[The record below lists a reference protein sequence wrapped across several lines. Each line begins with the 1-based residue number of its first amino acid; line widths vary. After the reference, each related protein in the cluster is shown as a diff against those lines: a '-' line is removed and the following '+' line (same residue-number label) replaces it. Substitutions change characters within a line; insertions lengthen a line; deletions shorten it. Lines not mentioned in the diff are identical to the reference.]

1 MSNNHRSASTKSG
14 TTRPKGAHPSTLPK
28 RITRSIVAFSLDH
41 PKRIVQLM
49 VGCALVL
56 ALLAALP
63 SLWPQ
68 TFPWLN
74 TLQVDTDPENML
86 SADEPTR
93 QLHNRMKKV
102 FGVYDLLVVGI
113 VNEDH
118 PHGVFNVESLGRI
131 HELTELARTL
141 YWPDPDYPER
151 RIGVRAAELIAPSS
165 VDYITHEG
173 QGTIRFEWLMPTPP
187 ATEKEALE
195 IRQRAMSIPLMHGTL
210 ISQDG
215 QALCLYLPLTSKD
228 ISYRV
233 YDALRDKIATFDGD
247 DQFHIT
253 GLPVAEDAF
262 GIEMFIQMAISA
274 PAAMLVIF
282 LLMLA
287 FFRKLAFVT
296 APMIVALVSV
306 IATMA
311 LLVISGK
318 TVHIMSSMI
327 PIFIMPIAVL
337 DAVHILS
344 GYFDSANGQRERR
357 SIVEEL
363 MDKLAT
369 PMFFTSI
376 TTAAGFLSL
385 SLVPIPPV
393 QVFGVFVALG
403 VMLAWLLSIS
413 FIPAYILL
421 LNLAQ
426 LPRFGPA
433 ERGNDSMLGRS
444 MLWFGRCTQRYHY
457 LILAAALLCTALGV
471 YGIMQIRIN
480 DNPVRWF
487 GQTHPIRVADAVLNR
502 HFGGTYMAYLTLRPG
517 DMETTLQD
525 YRAELRPRIKAAAA
539 EWALDRHQ
547 AALLAAFQTNLDST
561 EAGSISALLA
571 ELSTDVERRLD
582 SADGDDLVLW
592 DAIAGLLEAERQRL
606 QVFKQPEVLEYMLA
620 LQTHLLE
627 TGIVGKSVS
636 VADFVRTVHRELMSG
651 EADAYRIPDRADA
664 VAQTLVSYQNNH
676 RPEDLW
682 RFVTPDFTMANLWVL
697 LRSGDNRDMKVVMDA
712 VGAFLAAHPPPYHLQ
727 HEWFGLTYINVAWQ
741 EKMVSGMQQA
751 LLSGFLFVLIMMVL
765 LLRSALWGVLAMLP
779 LTLTIGFIYGII
791 GLVGKDYDMP
801 VAVLSSLALGLA
813 VDFSIHFLVRTRGL
827 YRLTDSWADLVP
839 RAFGKPARAIAR
851 NMAVVSVG
859 FLPLLAAP
867 LVPYNT
873 VGILIAAIL
882 ISSGV
887 ATLLLLPVLLKCF
900 ESWFFPHRDPRR
912 TTAFGLGDSIFVGI
926 VMVVLVQVN
935 LTQYLDI
942 GWP

>member
-1 MSNNHRSASTKSG
+1 
-14 TTRPKGAHPSTLPK
+14 
-28 RITRSIVAFSLDH
+28 
-41 PKRIVQLM
+41 
-49 VGCALVL
+49 
-56 ALLAALP
+56 
-63 SLWPQ
+63 
-68 TFPWLN
+68 
-74 TLQVDTDPENML
+74 
-86 SADEPTR
+86 
-93 QLHNRMKKV
+93 
-102 FGVYDLLVVGI
+102 
-113 VNEDH
+113 
-118 PHGVFNVESLGRI
+118 
-131 HELTELARTL
+131 
-141 YWPDPDYPER
+141 
-151 RIGVRAAELIAPSS
+151 
-165 VDYITHEG
+165 
-173 QGTIRFEWLMPTPP
+173 MPYTSCP
-187 ATEKEALE
+187 A
-195 IRQRAMSIPLMHGTL
+195 I
-210 ISQDG
+210 
-215 QALCLYLPLTSKD
+215 
-228 ISYRV
+228 
-233 YDALRDKIATFDGD
+233 
-247 DQFHIT
+247 
-253 GLPVAEDAF
+253 
-262 GIEMFIQMAISA
+262 
-274 PAAMLVIF
+274 
-282 LLMLA
+282 
-287 FFRKLAFVT
+287 
-296 APMIVALVSV
+296 
-306 IATMA
+306 
-311 LLVISGK
+311 
-318 TVHIMSSMI
+318 
-327 PIFIMPIAVL
+327 
-337 DAVHILS
+337 
-344 GYFDSANGQRERR
+344 FDSANGQRERR

-664 VAQTLVSYQNNH
+664 VAQTLVSYQNSH

-765 LLRSALWGVLAMLP
+765 LLRSALWGGARNAAADADDRLHLWHHRPCRQGLRHARCGAVVAGVGLGGRLQHPLPGPHTRSVSSDRQLGRLGPAGVRQAGTGHRPQHGGGFGRVPTALGRALGPLQHSWHSDCGHPDFVGGRDTAVAAGAAEVLRVL
-779 LTLTIGFIYGII
+779 
-791 GLVGKDYDMP
+791 
-801 VAVLSSLALGLA
+801 VLSASRPAPHHRLRARRQHLRRDRHGGPGAGKLDPVPGHWLAIAGLA
-813 VDFSIHFLVRTRGL
+813 ARCTPCRHFG
-827 YRLTDSWADLVP
+827 S
-839 RAFGKPARAIAR
+839 
-851 NMAVVSVG
+851 S
-859 FLPLLAAP
+859 LP
-867 LVPYNT
+867 
-873 VGILIAAIL
+873 G
-882 ISSGV
+882 S
-887 ATLLLLPVLLKCF
+887 
-900 ESWFFPHRDPRR
+900 ES
-912 TTAFGLGDSIFVGI
+912 TC
-926 VMVVLVQVN
+926 
-935 LTQYLDI
+935 
-942 GWP
+942 